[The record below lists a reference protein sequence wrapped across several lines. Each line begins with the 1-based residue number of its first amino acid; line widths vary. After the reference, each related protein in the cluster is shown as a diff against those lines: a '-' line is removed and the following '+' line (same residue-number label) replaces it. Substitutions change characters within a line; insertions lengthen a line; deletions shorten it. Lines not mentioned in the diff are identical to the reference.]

1 MRKNEKIIA
10 KYERS
15 EEIFGIKKI
24 HIERIVRKASYKI
37 GNLCAANISIFQE
50 KRDIILE
57 ESITSLGVS
66 RKEER
71 FEILKYLIFHLIK
84 KS

>member
-15 EEIFGIKKI
+15 EEIFGIKKND
-24 HIERIVRKASYKI
+24 IERIARKASYKI
-37 GNLCAANISIFQE
+37 GNLCAANTCIFQE